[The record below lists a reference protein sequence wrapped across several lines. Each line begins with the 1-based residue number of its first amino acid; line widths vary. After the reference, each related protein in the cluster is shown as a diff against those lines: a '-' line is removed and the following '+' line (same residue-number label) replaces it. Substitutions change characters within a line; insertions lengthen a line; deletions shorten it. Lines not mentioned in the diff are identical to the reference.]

1 MSRSSRSFLPL
12 GALLAMLALAAPA
25 RAELQTYAIDRGH
38 SDISFKVRHL
48 VAKTTGGFNSFSGT
62 IQLDQANLAEGSV
75 SLEIESASID
85 TNHEKRDAH
94 LKGSDFFAVDSFPT
108 ITFKSTKVVA
118 KSAEE
123 LVVTGDLTMRG
134 VTKPV
139 DLTVLISGFGPD
151 PRGNQRAGF
160 EVTGKLDRKDF
171 GITWNRDLDTGGT
184 LLDDVVTLTMN
195 IEAVHEKPE
204 DAEAA
209 AKKDTEAKAAAAET
223 KADETKAVEG
233 TKKD

>member
-1 MSRSSRSFLPL
+1 MSRSSRSFLPFI
-12 GALLAMLALAAPA
+12 ALLATLGVAAHA
-25 RAELQTYAIDRGH
+25 RAELQTYAIDTGH
-38 SDISFKVRHL
+38 SDVSFKIRHL
-48 VAKTTGGFNSFSGT
+48 VAKTTGGFGAFSGT
-62 IQLDQANLAEGSV
+62 IQLDPANLGAGSV
-75 SLEIESASID
+75 ALEIDAASID

-94 LKGSDFFAVDSFPT
+94 LKSADFFAVDSFPK

-123 LVVTGDLTMRG
+123 LTVTGDLTMRG

-171 GITWNRDLDTGGT
+171 GIVWNRDLDSGGT
-184 LLDDVVTLTMN
+184 LLDDQVALSMN
-195 IEAVHEKPE
+195 IEAVQEKPE
-204 DAEAA
+204 DAA
-209 AKKDTEAKAAAAET
+209 AKPAAET
-223 KADETKAVEG
+223 KPAASETKAAEG
-233 TKKD
+233 AKKE